1 IGARGVV
8 CASRLREPNLAEGD
22 VAELGRREMLE
33 QLQRRMDLDFLRS
46 HGLNKSLE
54 RLLKSLSKA
63 QVLAAW
69 EAAQIAQADG
79 RPPRPK
85 RRKTRPADALLATVK
100 AQLARL
106 PKDATVAILHEECQA
121 DLDLFDLERPSASL
135 PTAVLFVLG
144 AVRDMLSSELH
155 AVEAAAAE
163 LNLKLVRVRL
173 GATPEF
179 SSKVVRCLAAADLHG
194 LVLPAVAKAV
204 ATQGLRELPEAPPLD
219 FTVLH
224 CCELPSSALCED
236 GTPRG
241 RLLTLLQLC
250 VCTLWRSK
258 ISSALSSE
266 GDAAETCRR
275 TVPHLRI
282 LFRDGVTLAVG
293 SKFVEGMS
301 SSHRAAPTER
311 QLLDALRER
320 LETKAKQ
327 RPSAAAGGE
336 GEQWRQ
342 GLRSSLKRFE
352 STTALF
358 LSDEGVDLFAA
369 TTSVVA
375 PRASRRRVERLLLIA
390 PGDGLAAATRRLCDE
405 ELGAVVAVSLAPSAP
420 SAVVMLQFM
429 HYCGSVQRQRSHRL
443 CPGAS
448 GTAGAHHGGD
458 QQSHLPPGRECAQH
472 PGAPRGRSAAREL
485 RPGGLRPGGG
495 CVHVDG
501 RLRGEP
507 LGQERVG
514 VPGRGRRLPL
524 LARLRLA
531 AVRGGLQGSL
541 TGGALVHRVP
551 NAPRPA
557 GLGAHRLAAPH
568 QPAACDRGA
577 GAQGLEGGVARL
589 LGRCLRLL
597 GLPAGDLPLGR
608 GLVHAEAGL
617 HRPEGA
623 PTDGHQAGRPALGP
637 APRAGRGG
645 RREPHRRRLLAAGFC
660 KPLLGLAGDGELWRA
675 SGAETDDRGKAE
687 QLFEGRERTVRTET
701 GDFSRSST
709 SSAVSSLRLETGWSE
724 VCTRLARHGY
734 VLPEPKR
741 QKPRKEPKA
750 TLLGYTNKLKS
761 LTAKVQELSMDFE
774 RLLPPLGEAR

>member
-1 IGARGVV
+1 MGCRKPGGPGLAAIGDWIEAGR
-8 CASRLREPNLAEGD
+8 
-22 VAELGRREMLE
+22 VADE
-33 QLQRRMDLDFLRS
+33 DFLRS

-106 PKDATVAILHEECQA
+106 PKEQLPPRRGRKGDVGEVCLFRWGEECQA

-336 GEQWRQ
+336 GEQ
-342 GLRSSLKRFE
+342 SSLKRFE

-443 CPGAS
+443 CRDAKRCGGSAKKYQERGSHHRCCRCRRLEARALLEQLAPTMAAISKVTYHRDVNAHNILAHLEGDRPPVSFGLVDFGLAVDAS
-448 GTAGAHHGGD
+448 TWMDVSAANPLGKSEWEYLDVGGD
-458 QQSHLPPGRECAQH
+458 CRYWPVSAWRQFEAIR
-472 PGAPRGRSAAREL
+472 APSTTTVGPRRRAARF
-485 RPGGLRPGGG
+485 
-495 CVHVDG
+495 
-501 RLRGEP
+501 
-507 LGQERVG
+507 
-514 VPGRGRRLPL
+514 
-524 LARLRLA
+524 
-531 AVRGGLQGSL
+531 S
-541 TGGALVHRVP
+541 HR
-551 NAPRPA
+551 
-557 GLGAHRLAAPH
+557 
-568 QPAACDRGA
+568 
-577 GAQGLEGGVARL
+577 
-589 LGRCLRLL
+589 
-597 GLPAGDLPLGR
+597 
-608 GLVHAEAGL
+608 
-617 HRPEGA
+617 
-623 PTDGHQAGRPALGP
+623 
-637 APRAGRGG
+637 
-645 RREPHRRRLLAAGFC
+645 
-660 KPLLGLAGDGELWRA
+660 
-675 SGAETDDRGKAE
+675 
-687 QLFEGRERTVRTET
+687 
-701 GDFSRSST
+701 
-709 SSAVSSLRLETGWSE
+709 
-724 VCTRLARHGY
+724 CT
-734 VLPEPKR
+734 
-741 QKPRKEPKA
+741 
-750 TLLGYTNKLKS
+750 
-761 LTAKVQELSMDFE
+761 
-774 RLLPPLGEAR
+774 GEAREALGARIGG